1 MATQK
6 MAKTTTS
13 EVVENEPVVKQAKVE
28 KKKFEASDPIPCKS
42 ITSGELFMVG
52 AKSKLLYKWADYND
66 VQEVEY
72 QDLLY
77 DVRTG
82 NSFSK
87 YPRFIVLDEDFVN
100 QNSQLDAIYNSL
112 YSKNDLREILNLPAS
127 EIKGVVSQLPKGA
140 KESLKSIVATGIM
153 NGTFDS
159 VSKIKVMDEIFGTQ
173 MLQTLAD
180 N

>member
-13 EVVENEPVVKQAKVE
+13 EVVEKEPVVKQAKVE
-28 KKKFEASDPIPCKS
+28 KKKFDASEPILCKS

-52 AKSKLLYKWADYND
+52 AKSRLLYKWADYND

-87 YPRFIVLDEDFVN
+87 YPRFSSSFIFPNLIYAK
-100 QNSQLDAIYNSL
+100 QHKNS
-112 YSKNDLREILNLPAS
+112 
-127 EIKGVVSQLPKGA
+127 
-140 KESLKSIVATGIM
+140 
-153 NGTFDS
+153 
-159 VSKIKVMDEIFGTQ
+159 
-173 MLQTLAD
+173 
-180 N
+180 